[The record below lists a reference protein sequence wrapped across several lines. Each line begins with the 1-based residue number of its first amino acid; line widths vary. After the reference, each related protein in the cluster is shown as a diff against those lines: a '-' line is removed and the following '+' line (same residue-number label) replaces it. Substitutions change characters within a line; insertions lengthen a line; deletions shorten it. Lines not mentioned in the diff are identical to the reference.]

1 VRLCAGLASRP
12 RAATTRRHQCA
23 PTLAAA
29 AAAAAAIHPDVE
41 ANRTAHQTAP
51 AIVAEPIGET
61 SLPLPAGV
69 PVRRRRARP
78 Q

>member
-1 VRLCAGLASRP
+1 V
-12 RAATTRRHQCA
+12 
-23 PTLAAA
+23 AA

-41 ANRTAHQTAP
+41 TNRTAHKMAP

-61 SLPLPAGV
+61 SLALLAGV
-69 PVRRRRARP
+69 FLRRCRARP